1 MEDCSKS
8 EILKLKKVILQH
20 FNHFKIQIG
29 SGVIAILMLLA
40 IKSNPETVSLDKKG
54 SRQSIGRP
62 CRRKRRYPL
71 NRYSMEKVEANTI
84 SASFGYRLINFVS
97 IFSAIGEIVQCKK
110 CGGDVTFTETSLRGL
125 GFKLKVKCAKCE
137 IQQLQFTIGPNALR
151 LSEDLDARR
160 ISIAN
165 LRAQQDTKE
174 ARMLRRAAQKESQ
187 DMATS
192 LEGLLYG
199 PGIAD

>member
-1 MEDCSKS
+1 MS
-8 EILKLKKVILQH
+8 
-20 FNHFKIQIG
+20 
-29 SGVIAILMLLA
+29 
-40 IKSNPETVSLDKKG
+40 ETVSLDKKG

-71 NRYSMEKVEANTI
+71 NRYSMEKVEANT
-84 SASFGYRLINFVS
+84 ST
-97 IFSAIGEIVQCKK
+97 EIVQCKK

-151 LSEDLDARR
+151 LSENLDARW